1 MAMIEAL
8 GRAKLSRHWIQF
20 RVTAYAVPLFSA
32 IIDASLLYN
41 VVAER
46 PIPPV
51 VDNTSGM
58 NVARS
63 TPRIRTRWS
72 YSRLFSCSCLQYTDD
87 RGPLQFDWALGLN
100 TRTSTNAFS
109 NLPPPE
115 HVHCNIQASTIFSDC
130 RAVRKGLA
138 RE

>member
-72 YSRLFSCSCLQYTDD
+72 YSRL
-87 RGPLQFDWALGLN
+87 ALAHACN
-100 TRTSTNAFS
+100 TRMIGDHYNSIGRS
-109 NLPPPE
+109 
-115 HVHCNIQASTIFSDC
+115 
-130 RAVRKGLA
+130 G
-138 RE
+138 